1 MKKQSI
7 KRDSK
12 KLVKASKQTKKQ
24 VSQISKT
31 AKTLKKVLSKP
42 AKKKTRDK
50 INATRSTDNL
60 PPSFKLLNIKQ
71 FQGKSWADI
80 MAYASAHYDQLDKL
94 KTPQETFVA
103 TIYGNSTEA
112 FRNSQQLF
120 ARLNEYVE
128 DSENRGGETDR
139 LIDHIGI
146 VRFTGSPK
154 DAFKTVQDRRREA
167 TKRVKEE
174 RQLMGAVFGKTKETG
189 KTKTFRDYA
198 FEAMKNLEAANKRA
212 QDADKKINALLSR
225 IAKLEKASKKKAAK
239 KATKKVAAKKATKKV
254 AKKAAKKS
262 TKKATKKNG
271 TKGKTTT
278 KNTVRTGSAKAK
290 TPKSK
295 PKKSTTRKKGG
306 K

>member
-1 MKKQSI
+1 MKKPSI
-7 KRDSK
+7 KRDAK
-12 KLVKASKQTKKQ
+12 KLSKAAKQTKKQ
-24 VSQISKT
+24 VSQIFKT
-31 AKTLKKVLSKP
+31 AKTLKKILTKPTKKKILTKP

-94 KTPQETFVA
+94 KTPEETFVA

-239 KATKKVAAKKATKKV
+239 KVAKKKATKKVAAKKSTKKV
-254 AKKAAKKS
+254 S
-262 TKKATKKNG
+262 KKNG

-278 KNTVRTGSAKAK
+278 KNSVRTGSTKG
-290 TPKSK
+290 
-295 PKKSTTRKKGG
+295 KSTSAKKQSKSRGRK
-306 K
+306 

>member
-1 MKKQSI
+1 MKKPSI
-7 KRDSK
+7 KRDAK
-12 KLVKASKQTKKQ
+12 KLSKAAKQTKKQ
-24 VSQISKT
+24 VSQIFKT
-31 AKTLKKVLSKP
+31 AKTLKKILTKPTKKKILTKP

-94 KTPQETFVA
+94 KTPEETFVA

-239 KATKKVAAKKATKKV
+239 KVAKKKATKKV
-254 AKKAAKKS
+254 AAKKS

-278 KNTVRTGSAKAK
+278 KNSVRTGSTKG
-290 TPKSK
+290 
-295 PKKSTTRKKGG
+295 KSTSAKKQSKSRGRK
-306 K
+306 

>member
-12 KLVKASKQTKKQ
+12 KFTKAAKQTKKQ
-24 VSQISKT
+24 VSQIGKT
-31 AKTLKKVLSKP
+31 AKTLKKILSNP

-94 KTPQETFVA
+94 KTPEETFVA

-154 DAFKTVQDRRREA
+154 AAFKTLQDRRREA
-167 TKRVKEE
+167 SKRVKEE

-239 KATKKVAAKKATKKV
+239 KVAKKKATKKV
-254 AKKAAKKS
+254 ATKKS
-262 TKKATKKNG
+262 TKKVSKKNG